1 MVSLFEID
9 YSYFVDSE
17 GDHFVTP
24 EMGDAIL
31 KQTWDQYN
39 AKYGTKVG
47 PLKHEIPPSRQD
59 VCFNK
64 VKC

>member
-24 EMGDAIL
+24 EMGDANL
-31 KQTWDQYN
+31 KQAWDQYN
-39 AKYGTKVG
+39 AKHSTKVG
-47 PLKHEIPPSRQD
+47 PFAS
-59 VCFNK
+59 
-64 VKC
+64 